1 MKVRGI
7 LRESAEKA
15 RLCCTIKNW
24 KILKICYFF
33 KKPYHISLNNDPN
46 VWGWSFVYCFV
57 FLLILNMIFV
67 SFFLFHLYLFV
78 FLSWFYFHYI
88 LCLIIYFV
96 AVYTLRLLS
105 VYCYYCG
112 WFVNLIKFNLFGKEI
127 SITKKLKKR
136 KGIRTYVSEWIQKGL
151 LLS

>member
-1 MKVRGI
+1 MKVKDI

-15 RLCCTIKNW
+15 RLCCTVKNW

-33 KKPYHISLNNDPN
+33 KKTYHISLNNDPN
-46 VWGWSFVYCFV
+46 VWGCVLFC
-57 FLLILNMIFV
+57 IFAYTEYDIC
-67 SFFLFHLYLFV
+67 FFLFHLYLFV
-78 FLSWFYFHYI
+78 FLSWFYFHFI

-105 VYCYYCG
+105 IYCYYCG

>member
-1 MKVRGI
+1 MKVKDI

-15 RLCCTIKNW
+15 RLCCTVKNW

-33 KKPYHISLNNDPN
+33 KKTYHISLNNDPN
-46 VWGWSFVYCFV
+46 VWGCVLFC
-57 FLLILNMIFV
+57 IFAYTEYDIC
-67 SFFLFHLYLFV
+67 FFLFHLYLFV

-105 VYCYYCG
+105 IYCYYCG